1 MPDEF
6 HQAFFICKTDA
17 SNKLQKE
24 NLLNQMKAFP
34 KINYCEVY
42 DPSTSAYFEFSKD
55 ASSESKKATT
65 CATSSGFPKRPTGCN
80 FISSAS
86 SNSPI
91 KGF

>member
-42 DPSTSAYFEFSKD
+42 DPSTSAYFEFYNL
-55 ASSESKKATT
+55 
-65 CATSSGFPKRPTGCN
+65 KRPH
-80 FISSAS
+80 SSLDKMTPDEFYYDQLPQQNKVA
-86 SNSPI
+86 
-91 KGF
+91 

>member
-34 KINYCEVY
+34 KINGGVSKSMLKKQEVL
-42 DPSTSAYFEFSKD
+42 TW
-55 ASSESKKATT
+55 
-65 CATSSGFPKRPTGCN
+65 
-80 FISSAS
+80 
-86 SNSPI
+86 
-91 KGF
+91 

>member
-42 DPSTSAYFEFSKD
+42 DPSTTYWLPVRD
-55 ASSESKKATT
+55 PIIMR
-65 CATSSGFPKRPTGCN
+65 GFVAQTYL
-80 FISSAS
+80 
-86 SNSPI
+86 
-91 KGF
+91 